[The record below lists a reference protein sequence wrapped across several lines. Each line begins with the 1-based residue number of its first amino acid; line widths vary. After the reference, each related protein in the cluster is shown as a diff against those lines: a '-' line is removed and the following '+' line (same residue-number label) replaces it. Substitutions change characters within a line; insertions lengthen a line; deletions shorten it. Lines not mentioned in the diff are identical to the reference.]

1 MNTFFVLGIIAGILT
16 AVAFVPQVLRVIKT
30 KSTKDISLG
39 MFILFCI
46 GVVLWLV
53 YGFLEHDWP
62 LVVNSAVTLV
72 LSLVILGYKIR
83 YR

>member
-46 GVVLWLV
+46 GVVFWLV